1 MENKGFGENFTW
13 GCATAS
19 YQIEGAAREDG
30 KGPSIW
36 DMMCRWEGKIFNR
49 DTGDTACDHYHRYA
63 EDVGIMRDLGLG
75 AYRFSISW
83 PRVLPEG
90 TGRVNEKGLAFYD
103 RLVDALLEGGVTPYA
118 TLFHWDYPYELFCR
132 GGWLNS
138 DSPLWFAEYADV
150 IVDRLGDRVKHWMTM
165 NEPQCFLGFGHVTG
179 THAPGLK
186 LDWAE
191 YLRATHHALLAHGRA
206 AQAIRVRSGDTAMIG
221 WAPVGVVRMP
231 ASDSA
236 ESVELARRAM
246 FAMEKKDFWVNSW
259 FMDPV
264 FLGKYPED
272 GLKAFGS
279 AAPDV
284 RAGDMDIISTP
295 VDFLGLNIYNGQTIE
310 SNGSGGWRAVEK
322 APGHALTNFHWPV
335 TPGCLYWGPKF
346 LHERYGKPI
355 VITENGLSS
364 TDWVHTDG
372 QVHDP
377 SRIDFLRRYLR
388 ELRRAKNDGVDVR
401 GYFQWSLLDN
411 FEWAEGYKHRFGL
424 VHIDYG
430 TFKRTPKDSAT
441 WYKEVIASNGTAL

>member
-1 MENKGFGENFTW
+1 MEKDGFGRDFTW

-30 KGPSIW
+30 KGPSVW
-36 DMMCRWEGKIFNR
+36 DMMCRWDGKVHNR

-63 EDVGIMRDLGLG
+63 EDAGIMRDLGLR

-90 TGRVNEKGLAFYD
+90 TGRINEAGLAFYD
-103 RLVDALLEGGVTPYA
+103 RLVDTLLEADITPYA

-132 GGWLNS
+132 GGWLNGE
-138 DSPLWFAEYADV
+138 SPAWFAEYAGV

-179 THAPGLK
+179 SHAPGLK
-186 LDWAE
+186 LDWTE
-191 YLRATHHALLAHGRA
+191 YLRATHHALLAHGLAVR
-206 AQAIRVRSGDTAMIG
+206 AIRAHSGGGARIG
-221 WAPVGVVRMP
+221 WAPVGVVKMP

-236 ESVELARRAM
+236 GAVDLARRAM

-272 GLKAFGS
+272 GLDVFGA

-284 RAGDMDIISTP
+284 RDGDMDIISSP
-295 VDFLGLNIYNGQTIE
+295 VDFLGLNIYNGQTVE
-310 SNGSGGWRAVEK
+310 SDGAEGWRPVAKV
-322 APGHALTNFHWPV
+322 PGHAVTNFHWPV
-335 TPGCLYWGPKF
+335 TPECLYWGPKF

-364 TDWVHTDG
+364 MDWVHTDG
-372 QVHDP
+372 YVHDP
-377 SRIDFLRRYLR
+377 ARIDFLRRYLR
-388 ELRRAKNDGVDVR
+388 ELRRAKYDGVDVR

-424 VHIDYG
+424 VHVDYG
-430 TFKRTPKDSAT
+430 TLKRTVKDSAL
-441 WYKEVIASNGTAL
+441 WYKEVIASNGSAL